1 MNPKL
6 DGARAVGVAE
16 SVYKGRTSTSSMSS
30 GFGWS
35 LVLLAGLLVLNGL
48 LGPLLGGLVDY
59 PISESMTNQLL
70 GLEAVTLVLVVPWT
84 CIAGVLAIRHDPR
97 AALLALGPTSYTA
110 YMFVQYVVGPEYR
123 TYSWLV
129 LFHVVIFSLAGGL
142 ALSAWS
148 RAQHELV
155 PPISTGQRRRIGVLL
170 LALAAFV
177 LLRYLPAFV
186 GAASRDPIAAEFREA
201 RTFFWSIVLLDLGV
215 VVPVTVAAAV
225 ALLRGSDRGQ
235 RALYGVVG
243 WFALVP
249 PSVTAMAAVML
260 ARDDPHASVPTLLLL
275 SVATVVFWV
284 VASSIL
290 GPLLGVGAGRPSR
303 RGDLGEGRDVRSPFG
318 GPEALPPGRRE
329 AAR

>member
-16 SVYKGRTSTSSMSS
+16 SIYKGRTSTSSMSS

-35 LVLLAGLLVLNGL
+35 LVVLAGLLVLNGL
-48 LGPLLGGLVDY
+48 LGPLLGGVVDY
-59 PISESMTNQLL
+59 PISESITNQLL
-70 GLEAVTLVLVVPWT
+70 GLEVVTLMLVVPWLG
-84 CIAGVLAIRHDPR
+84 IAGALALRQDPR
-97 AALLALGPTSYTA
+97 APLLALGPTSYTA
-110 YMFVQYVVGPEYR
+110 YMFVQYVVGPEYGV
-123 TYSWLV
+123 YSWAV
-129 LFHVVIFSLAGGL
+129 LFHVAIFTLAGGL
-142 ALSAWS
+142 VLTAWA
-148 RAQHELV
+148 RAQREAA
-155 PPISTGQRRRIGVLL
+155 PPLTVLQRRRISVVL

-186 GAASRDPIAAEFREA
+186 GAASREPIAAEFREA

-225 ALLRGSDRGQ
+225 ALLCGSDVGQ

-284 VASSIL
+284 VAGSIL

-303 RGDLGEGRDVRSPFG
+303 RDDLGDGRDVRSPFR

>member
-1 MNPKL
+1 MTQTVMRVP
-6 DGARAVGVAE
+6 G
-16 SVYKGRTSTSSMSS
+16 TSTTRMSS

-48 LGPLLGGLVDY
+48 LGPLLGSMVDY

-84 CIAGVLAIRHDPR
+84 FIAGALALRHDPR

-110 YMFVQYVVGPEYR
+110 YMFVQYVVGPEYAA
-123 TYSWLV
+123 YSWAV
-129 LFHVVIFSLAGGL
+129 LFHVVIFALAGGL
-142 ALSAWS
+142 ALTAWS
-148 RAQHELV
+148 RAQHESV
-155 PPISTGQRRRIGVLL
+155 PPITLGQRRWISLVL
-170 LALAAFV
+170 LALAGFV
-177 LLRYLPAFV
+177 LLRYLPVFV
-186 GAASRDPIAAEFREA
+186 GAASREPIAAEFGEA

-225 ALLRGSDRGQ
+225 ALLRGSDAGQ

-249 PSVTAMAAVML
+249 PSVTAMAVVML

-275 SVATVVFWV
+275 SIATLVFWA
-284 VASSIL
+284 VAGSVL
-290 GPLLGVGAGRPSR
+290 GRLLRW
-303 RGDLGEGRDVRSPFG
+303 RGPDS
-318 GPEALPPGRRE
+318 
-329 AAR
+329 